1 MSKGNRAAAEALILK
16 WVAKIDPSG
25 VNAKM
30 YKNDIFPNLSD
41 AQFDAWMKKI
51 EKGSEYLFIN
61 IPNMT
66 GKAVNVKNN
75 LKVAKEMGVKLFQ
88 KITQTDVVTGK
99 RYTGTREYL
108 IIDLPVRRQIQMIT
122 NKISIQAAGAKRDDL
137 TGQIAGTSKNKGASI
152 SYPETL
158 VLYSQ
163 GLDNTIVELLKVR
176 GGDVKASRVIHE
188 DINNQG
194 AATLASVDDLPTR
207 AKSSDTLSTYL
218 KAMHLDNNL

>member
-1 MSKGNRAAAEALILK
+1 MAMGNRKAAEALILK
-16 WVAKIDPSG
+16 WVNKLDLSG
-25 VNAKM
+25 VNGKM
-30 YKNDIFPNLSD
+30 YKDEIFPNLSD
-41 AQFDAWMKKI
+41 KQFDEWMKKI
-51 EKGSEYLFIN
+51 ETGSEYLFIN

-66 GKAVNVKNN
+66 GKVVSVQNN

-108 IIDLPVRRQIQMIT
+108 IVDLPVRRQIQMIT
-122 NKISIQAAGAKRDDL
+122 NKISVQAAGAKRDDL
-137 TGQIAGTSKNKGASI
+137 SGQIAGSSKNKGASI

-163 GLDNTIVELLKVR
+163 GFDNTIVELLKVR
-176 GGDVKASRVIHE
+176 GGDVKASRMVHE
-188 DINNQG
+188 AITSQG
-194 AATLASVDDLPTR
+194 FATLGEVDDLPTR
-207 AKSSDTLSTYL
+207 AKSSDTLSTFL

>member
-1 MSKGNRAAAEALILK
+1 MALGNRKAAEALILK
-16 WVAKIDPSG
+16 WVSKIDTSG

-30 YKNDIFPNLSD
+30 YKDEIFPSLSD
-41 AQFDAWMKKI
+41 KAFDDWIKKI
-51 EKGSEYLFIN
+51 ESGEEYLFIN
-61 IPNMT
+61 IPNLT
-66 GKAVNVKNN
+66 GKTVNVGNN
-75 LKVAKEMGVKLFQ
+75 LKVADEMGLKLFQ

-137 TGQIAGTSKNKGASI
+137 SGQIAGSSKNKGASI

-163 GLDNTIVELLKVR
+163 GFENTIVELLKVR
-176 GGDVKASRVIHE
+176 GGDVKASRVVHE
-188 DINNQG
+188 SINAQG
-194 AATLASVDDLPTR
+194 SANLSIVDNLPTR
-207 AKSSDTLSTYL
+207 AKSSDTLSIFL
-218 KAMHLDNNL
+218 KAMHLDNNI